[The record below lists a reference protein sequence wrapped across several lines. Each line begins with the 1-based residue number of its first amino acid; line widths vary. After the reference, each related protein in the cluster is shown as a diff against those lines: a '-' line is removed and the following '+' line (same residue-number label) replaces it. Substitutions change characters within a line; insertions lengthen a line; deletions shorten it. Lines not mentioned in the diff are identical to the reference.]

1 MSIGPLRP
9 RRLLVPYDFGRS
21 GDQTLRVARVLQP
34 QHLHV
39 VHALPDGGLPWDQE
53 GRKRECLERLK
64 AAIAGTGLERAT
76 RHALIGDP
84 GHVIGEL
91 ADLLECDQ
99 IVLVAPAGSAIVEG
113 VLRVTQATVCVLRP

>member
-1 MSIGPLRP
+1 MSVGPLRP
-9 RRLLVPYDFGRS
+9 RRLLVPYDFGPS

-39 VHALPDGGLPWDQE
+39 VHVLPDGGLPWDQE
-53 GRKRECLERLK
+53 ARKREALDRLK

-76 RHALIGDP
+76 RHALVGDP
-84 GHVIGEL
+84 GQLIGEL

-99 IVLVAPAGSAIVEG
+99 IVLVAPAGSAVAEG
-113 VLRVTQATVCVLRP
+113 VLRVSQATVCVMRP